1 MPPIARRNLFHDK
14 VRLAVT
20 ITGITF
26 AVVLMVV
33 ELGLFLGF
41 SLTTTSLIDHSGADL
56 WVASRHIPYIEQ
68 GAPFSERK
76 LYQVRATPGVASAE
90 KYIVRFSNWKR
101 TDGGRESVQVVGF
114 NLDNPMGGPWNVVE
128 GNVADLRN
136 PDAVMIDEIYR
147 KKLGVN
153 HIGETFEI
161 NDRRV
166 RIVGFTR
173 GIRSFTTS
181 PYVFTT
187 FKNAQ
192 NIANLRERDTVFI
205 LVKALPGTNIDQL
218 AEQLSTRLHDVDVL
232 KSKTFSGKTSSYWMF
247 TTGAGI
253 SVLIAAVLGLV
264 VGIVVVTQTI
274 YATTMDHIREYGTLK
289 AIGAPNSYIYR
300 VILEQ
305 AAIAAVIGFCMGMFV
320 SIFVVHGG
328 QSGGAAIVLTLNTAI
343 VIFFLT
349 TLMCA
354 IAAIVSIHKV
364 ISLDP
369 AMVFKN

>member
-14 VRLAVT
+14 VRLTVT

-26 AVVLMVV
+26 AVVLMVIQ
-33 ELGLFLGF
+33 LGLFLGF
-41 SLTTTSLIDHSGADL
+41 SRATTDLIDHSGADL

-68 GAPFSERK
+68 GVPFNERK

-101 TDGGRESVQVVGF
+101 TDGGHESIQLVGF
-114 NLDNPMGGPWNVVE
+114 NLDNPMGGPWNMVE
-128 GNVADLRN
+128 GNLADLRT
-136 PDAVMIDEIYR
+136 PDAAMIDEIYR
-147 KKLGVN
+147 LKLGVN
-153 HIGETFEI
+153 HIGDTFEI

-166 RIVGFTR
+166 RVVGFTK
-173 GIRSFTTS
+173 GIRTFTTS
-181 PYVFTT
+181 PYVFTS

-192 NIANLRERDTVFI
+192 NLANLKESDTVFL
-205 LVKALPGTNIDQL
+205 LVKASPGTNVDQL
-218 AEQLSTRLHDVDVL
+218 ATLLSTRLHDVDIL
-232 KSKTFSGKTSSYWMF
+232 RTNTFSGMTRHYWMF

-253 SVLIAAVLGLV
+253 SVLIAAMLGLV

-289 AIGAPNSYIYR
+289 AIGAPDSYVYR

-305 AAIAAVIGFCMGMFV
+305 AGIAAAIGFAQGMFV
-320 SIFVVHGG
+320 SIFVVHGA
-328 QSGGAAIVLTLNTAI
+328 QSGGAAIVFTWQTAAVILVLTSI
-343 VIFFLT
+343 
-349 TLMCA
+349 MCGV
-354 IAAIVSIHKV
+354 AAIVSIHKV
-364 ISLDP
+364 TTLDP